1 MAEPDRRS
9 NLIPLTLTLLGV
21 TSSAALFVAQTA
33 YQTGATVERLG
44 AQIALLSFR
53 VEQLE
58 KRLTQPVKMP

>member
-1 MAEPDRRS
+1 MTEPDRR
-9 NLIPLTLTLLGV
+9 NQLIPLTLTLLGL

-33 YQTGATVERLG
+33 YSTGATVERLG

-58 KRLTQPVKMP
+58 RRLTQPARMP